1 LPRTAGLVSA
11 GVLAMVVTGAFS
23 GALAGLVL
31 ASVLTNQVWLAIV
44 AAFAAVVIALIVQQ
58 VIFGSHVRLMFPPAF
73 GILSV
78 IIVSF
83 IGGLAGHEL
92 AVDLTEPPP
101 SPLIGG
107 IAGVLAAVLICS
119 FVITI
124 MYRANQQLRD

>member
-1 LPRTAGLVSA
+1 
-11 GVLAMVVTGAFS
+11 MVVTGAFS
-23 GALAGLVL
+23 GALAGVVL
-31 ASVLTNQVWLAIV
+31 ASMLTNQVWLAIV

-73 GILSV
+73 GILNV

-92 AVDLTEPPP
+92 AVDLTE
-101 SPLIGG
+101 PLIGG